1 MMQSFSFK
9 AVLPSD
15 TPVNGKYFAA
25 MTGIY
30 FYVLRM
36 MNFII
41 ILSND
46 TILAQQ

>member
-1 MMQSFSFK
+1 MQSFSFE
-9 AVLPSD
+9 AVLLSE
-15 TPVNGKYFAA
+15 TPVNGLYFTAI
-25 MTGIY
+25 TGIY

-46 TILAQQ
+46 SILAQQ